1 MSGGAGSVKL
11 GIARTEWSKG
21 RKRRVPG
28 WSGWSW
34 LRLESERGCVSP
46 AHGEHNTV
54 RRAVQR
60 AAREMI
66 PERARGLLFWGLMC
80 PALGFQRLH
89 ALCVCCSRTVT
100 AFLVSDLQEHEHET
114 AGVLDTS
121 MRHGR
126 QAWHAMPPV
135 WGVRSDVDRGYRQRR
150 RPKTVTYST
159 NVRGFLECTFL
170 IARNVDLL

>member
-1 MSGGAGSVKL
+1 M
-11 GIARTEWSKG
+11 
-21 RKRRVPG
+21 
-28 WSGWSW
+28 
-34 LRLESERGCVSP
+34 
-46 AHGEHNTV
+46 
-54 RRAVQR
+54 QR
-60 AAREMI
+60 AARETI

-80 PALGFQRLH
+80 PALGFQRLTVH
-89 ALCVCCSRTVT
+89 ALTACPGACSRTAT

-159 NVRGFLECTFL
+159 NMRGFLERTFL

>member
-21 RKRRVPG
+21 RKRRVPD

-80 PALGFQRLH
+80 PALSFQRLH
-89 ALCVCCSRTVT
+89 ALTACAAAEPRLRSWFQTFRNMNMKLQVSWIRACGTGDRRGTRCRQCGVFAVT
-100 AFLVSDLQEHEHET
+100 
-114 AGVLDTS
+114 
-121 MRHGR
+121 
-126 QAWHAMPPV
+126 
-135 WGVRSDVDRGYRQRR
+135 
-150 RPKTVTYST
+150 
-159 NVRGFLECTFL
+159 L
-170 IARNVDLL
+170 IADIGSGVGQRQ